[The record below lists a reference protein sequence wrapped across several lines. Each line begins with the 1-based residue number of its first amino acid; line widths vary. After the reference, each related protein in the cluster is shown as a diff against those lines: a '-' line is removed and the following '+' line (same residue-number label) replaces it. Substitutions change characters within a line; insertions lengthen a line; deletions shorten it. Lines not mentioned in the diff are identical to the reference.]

1 MLILHIYSR
10 VDFKVEV
17 DKISKNVIVYS
28 IHTGEEV
35 GRWNCASIW
44 DNIYNPQTG
53 YNIKMITNVADNRVE
68 EYIWNMK
75 DIDTGL
81 TVTST
86 RFKKIGDYAFA
97 E

>member
-10 VDFKVEV
+10 VDFKIEV
-17 DKISKNVIVYS
+17 DKVSKNVIVYS

-35 GRWNCASIW
+35 GRWNCSSIW
-44 DNIYNPQTG
+44 DNIYSSKTG
-53 YNIKMITNVADNRVE
+53 YNAKTIEKVADARVE
-68 EYIWNMK
+68 EYIWTME
-75 DIDTGL
+75 DVDTGL

-86 RFKKIGDYAFA
+86 RFKKMGEYAII